1 MLYYSE
7 ISGTKTQPQEVKM
20 KWLLIVIVMNA
31 PIKTDLVFESLSEC
45 LSAETQM
52 RKEWAELYNQAKK
65 SSAEKETLG
74 FLNSQMT
81 RGTCIPSK

>member
-1 MLYYSE
+1 
-7 ISGTKTQPQEVKM
+7 M
-20 KWLLIVIVMNA
+20 KWLLVVIVMNA
-31 PIKTDLVFESLSEC
+31 PVKTDLVFNSLPEC

-65 SSAEKETLG
+65 SGAEKETLG
-74 FLNSQMT
+74 LVSSQMT

>member
-1 MLYYSE
+1 
-7 ISGTKTQPQEVKM
+7 M

-81 RGTCIPSK
+81 RDHVQNPIPITSIEARKLRALTA